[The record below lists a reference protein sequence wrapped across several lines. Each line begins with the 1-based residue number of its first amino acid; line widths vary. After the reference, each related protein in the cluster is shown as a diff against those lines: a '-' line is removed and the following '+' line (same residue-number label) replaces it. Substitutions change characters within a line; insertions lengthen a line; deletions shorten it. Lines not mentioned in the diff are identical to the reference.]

1 MDIYTP
7 TESQPA
13 LLYDL
18 AKLNK
23 KDISLR
29 PVLSLRNLYES
40 LNKIVTKLF
49 DKIERAKIK
58 TNTQEN
64 FLDFNNL
71 YTKVPLKEAI
81 GIALGT
87 LYEQEKPPDIARN
100 TIKRLLNLA
109 VLQVHL
115 ITMICVIHKMLEWL
129 WMPFLLSYW
138 RNCGLKSSNLY

>member
-64 FLDFNNL
+64 NLDFNNL

-115 ITMICVIHKMLEWL
+115 FMMICVIHKMLEWL
-129 WMPFLLSYW
+129 WVSFLLSYW
-138 RNCGLKSSNLY
+138 RNCG